1 MIEGKKFFVATYG
14 CQMNVHESEKI
25 AGQLVDRGCAQVT
38 NMNDADII
46 VFNTCCIREGAEQKI
61 MGNIGAVKPLKKQKK
76 DMIVAVC
83 GCMSQQKNMAETLRK
98 KFPFVDI
105 IFGANN
111 VEFFGEYLD
120 TYLEQRKFQN
130 RVIQDQD
137 YLEKDSE
144 LTITRDNA
152 LHAYVNIIYGCNNF
166 CTYCIVPYVR
176 GREKSRHP
184 EDIYREVNKLVAM
197 GYKVIT
203 LLGQNVNSYGKDLEN
218 KLTFA
223 ELLQNICDIP
233 GDFEVR
239 FMSSHPKDLTMDVID
254 VIARNEK
261 ISRAIHLPVQSGS
274 NNVLKT
280 MNRNYTREKYLS
292 QIKAIK
298 EKIPGVMLSTDI
310 IVGFPGESDADYQE
324 TVDLIKQVEYA
335 NAFIFIYS
343 KRSGTLAEK
352 MENQIPLV
360 TKRDRIHELLN
371 IQHEISDKIFHNLV
385 GTTARVLVED
395 ENDKYYI
402 TKTQCGKIAKVSK
415 SNNVMTIGQFAIV
428 NIIDYQKGDLIAE
441 LKEDK

>member
-1 MIEGKKFFVATYG
+1 MIKGKKFFVATYG

-25 AGQLVDRGCAQVT
+25 AGQLVDRGCEQVLDIK
-38 NMNDADII
+38 DADIV

-83 GCMSQQKNMAETLRK
+83 GCMSQQKNMANTLRK
-98 KFPFVDI
+98 KFPFIDI

-120 TYLEQRKFQN
+120 TYLEQKKY
-130 RVIQDQD
+130 QDKVVQEEN
-137 YLEKDSE
+137 YMEKGSE
-144 LTITRDNA
+144 ITISRDNK

-176 GREKSRHP
+176 GREKSRKP
-184 EDIYREVNKLVAM
+184 EDIYNEVTNLVKM
-197 GYKVIT
+197 GYKIIT

-223 ELLQNICDIP
+223 ELLQNICNIE

-254 VIARNEK
+254 VIANNPK

-274 NNVLKT
+274 NSVLKA

-292 QIKAIK
+292 QIQAIK

-310 IVGFPGESDADYQE
+310 IVGFPGETEQDYQD
-324 TVDLIKQVEYA
+324 TVDLIKQVQYA

-343 KRSGTLAEK
+343 KRSGTVAEK
-352 MENQIPLV
+352 MENQIPLNI
-360 TKRDRIHELLN
+360 KRDRIHNLLS
-371 IQHEISDKIFHNLV
+371 IQHEISNNIFANLV
-385 GTTARVLVED
+385 GSEVKVLVED
-395 ENDKYYI
+395 EDENSYI
-402 TKTQCGKIAKVSK
+402 TKTQCGKIAKVTK
-415 SNNVMTIGQFAIV
+415 QNQQLQIGDFVMVKIV
-428 NIIDYQKGDLIAE
+428 DYKKGDLIAE
-441 LKEDK
+441 LSEE

>member
-1 MIEGKKFFVATYG
+1 MIKDKKFYIATYG

-25 AGQLVDRGCAQVT
+25 AGQLVDRGCEQT
-38 NMNDADII
+38 MDMKDADII

-83 GCMSQQKNMAETLRK
+83 GCMSQQKNMADTLRK
-98 KFPFVDI
+98 KFPFIDI

-120 TYLEQRKFQN
+120 TYLEQKKYQN
-130 RVIQDQD
+130 QVI
-137 YLEKDSE
+137 LEENYMEKPSGI
-144 LTITRDNA
+144 TITRDNR

-176 GREKSRHP
+176 GREKSRKP
-184 EDIYREVNKLVAM
+184 EDIYGEVNKLVDM

-218 KLTFA
+218 KVTFA
-223 ELLQNICDIP
+223 ELLQNICNIE

-254 VIARNEK
+254 VIASNPK

-274 NNVLKT
+274 NNVLKA

-310 IVGFPGESDADYQE
+310 IVGFPGETDEDYMD
-324 TVDLIKQVEYA
+324 TVDLIREVKYA

-343 KRSGTLAEK
+343 KRKGTVAEK
-352 MENQIPLV
+352 MDNQIPLNI
-360 TKRDRIHELLN
+360 KRERIHNLLS
-371 IQHEISDKIFHNLV
+371 IQHEISNNIFANLV
-385 GTTARVLVED
+385 GSKARVLVED
-395 ENDKYYI
+395 EDDKYYV
-402 TKTQCGKIAKVSK
+402 TKTQCGKIAKLDKQNVSLK
-415 SNNVMTIGQFAIV
+415 IGEFVMV
-428 NIIDYQKGDLIAE
+428 KIIDYKKGNLIAE
-441 LKEDK
+441 LSEE